1 MTEERAKIA
10 VVVRDD
16 LEVWQKLNVVTFL
29 ASGIA
34 AAHPETIGQPYADA
48 DGRAYTAIFGLPV
61 LIYGAA
67 GEKLGR
73 ALSRANERGLTVGV
87 YDRGMFA
94 TGNDTDNRAVV
105 SARPT
110 GDLDLVG
117 IAVHGGAKEV
127 DKALKGLKFHP

>member
-1 MTEERAKIA
+1 MTDERAKIA

-16 LEVWQKLNVVTFL
+16 QEVWQKLNVVAFL

-34 AAHPETIGQPYADA
+34 ATHPETIGEPYADA

-61 LIYGAA
+61 LIYGAT

-73 ALSRANERGLTVGV
+73 ALDRANERGLTVGV
-87 YDRGMFA
+87 YDRGMFT

-105 SARPT
+105 SASST
-110 GDLDLVG
+110 EDLNLVG
-117 IAVHGGAKEV
+117 IAIHGGAKEV